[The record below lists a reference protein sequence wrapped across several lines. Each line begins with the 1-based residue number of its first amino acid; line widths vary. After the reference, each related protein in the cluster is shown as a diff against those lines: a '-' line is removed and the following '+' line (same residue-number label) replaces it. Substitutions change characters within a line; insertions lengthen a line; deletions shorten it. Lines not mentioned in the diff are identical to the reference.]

1 MSDSVRVPSS
11 QQSDDVSLRTSAIC
25 VIAQVME
32 DCPSHA
38 RSREY
43 AASLHESCVKSI
55 ETDDVGLKQSA
66 AFGLGVCAMVGR
78 ESYAPHA
85 LSVMQ
90 LLANMVDEAA
100 KAAAA
105 GGDGDDDG
113 EDMGLATDNA
123 LGAVGKIFV
132 CTFNS
137 GATAPPAV
145 GALMTRWLAAL
156 PCESDLIESRKIHAM
171 LADFVLANNPA
182 IMGENGRNLPVILGI
197 IAAILARQ
205 DWEEVCAPETKEKF
219 VSIFQLMQ
227 KQMAEPQLHA
237 LFAAM
242 NQEQKEAFRPF
253 LLNPTA
259 Y

>member
-1 MSDSVRVPSS
+1 MCLLS

-32 DCPSHA
+32 DCPSHP

-55 ETDDVGLKQSA
+55 ETDDVSLKQSA

-85 LSVMQ
+85 LGVMQ

-105 GGDGDDDG
+105 GGQGDDG
-113 EDMGLATDNA
+113 EEDMGLATDNA

-137 GATAPPAV
+137 GASAPPGV
-145 GALMTRWLAAL
+145 GALMSRWLAAL

-182 IMGENGRNLPVILGI
+182 IMGEGGRNLPVILGI

-205 DWEEVCAPETKEKF
+205 DWEEVCEPETKAKF

-227 KQMAEPQLHA
+227 KQMAEPQLNA